1 MGDMKPNTTEKIKL
15 PKNLQRE
22 MIKFFAQAQR
32 KIKAKQEKDE
42 QQTPEI
48 PKKGVLKIDKHWCV
62 RSGFHQRTGEG
73 RLLYKGARGKIA
85 KLRQNKRLAYLQHI
99 C

>member
-1 MGDMKPNTTEKIKL
+1 MGDMKTTTTEKIIL

-32 KIKAKQEKDE
+32 KIKAKQEKGE

-48 PKKGVLKIDKHWCV
+48 PKKGC
-62 RSGFHQRTGEG
+62 
-73 RLLYKGARGKIA
+73 
-85 KLRQNKRLAYLQHI
+85 
-99 C
+99 